1 MSSAVDLTIVVPAYN
16 EARRIVVSLETLSDY
31 LRAHD
36 LGTVEVLV
44 VVARGHD
51 DTAELARGQAGA
63 FDMFRVI
70 DAGEAKGKGRD
81 VRLAMQQARGGDRLV
96 MDAELAPPPP
106 PLPTG
111 TRVIQQEVDFII
123 RGPDLRGS
131 HTRV

>member
-1 MSSAVDLTIVVPAYN
+1 MDGTLRALRRAPARPRPEDRCPVRRVAPAQRPMSSAVDLTIVVPAYN

-31 LRAHD
+31 LHAHD

-70 DAGEAKGKGRD
+70 DAGEAKDRKST
-81 VRLAMQQARGGDRLV
+81 RLNS
-96 MDAELAPPPP
+96 
-106 PLPTG
+106 
-111 TRVIQQEVDFII
+111 
-123 RGPDLRGS
+123 S
-131 HTRV
+131 HS